1 MESFDKKRKINEDI
15 KTGAG
20 EGNNTTS
27 HKASNKGTF
36 ASSKIDSIHI
46 SIHIYHSLGNY
57 TSPVIRDQAGG

>member
-1 MESFDKKRKINEDI
+1 QQKWQADDVKINWS
-15 KTGAG
+15 G

-27 HKASNKGTF
+27 HKTSNKGTL